1 MKHVFT
7 FLAFVLMSSGF
18 AQESEVPPNPYSSQT
33 AAGVFGGDEHIWLT
47 DAEFLNFGQSSF
59 TAHVRFRSTDL
70 SNLNECCGYQ
80 TLIAKGASGGTG
92 NKGFNLDLRGEP
104 DNARI
109 NCNFISSAGNNLYL
123 VAPIEESVW
132 YDLVYVVDWSNE
144 LATLFVNGIVAD
156 EGSIAGLGSM
166 DNDWYAAIGRYVWNN
181 DDGNDAHFLR
191 GEMSWLRMIEGA
203 DYELGLD
210 PCSERE
216 NPLFELDEFTAEEVA
231 TQVNTVFSL
240 DEVVSI
246 ESPCETIV
254 QVLGCTDPAACNFMP
269 AATQDDGSCIA
280 CSVFEERCG
289 QGTLWDEDSQTCIV
303 AHPSDT
309 DFDGCVGMTDLL
321 DLLSVF
327 GTCVEVPWTCGDPLE
342 YQGYDYETVQIGGQ
356 CWFAENLRSENY
368 ANGDAIPSNLSDSEW
383 ANTSSGALSVY
394 GEGNSNCEPFSPDG
408 DACDESWSLNEYGRL
423 YTWPAVDDD
432 RDLCPSGWHV
442 PTDENWMT
450 MEMALGMNSAE
461 ASNTGWRGTDQGTQ
475 MKTDYGWSGGG
486 NGTNSSGFSGLPG
499 GVRKGAGNFN
509 FAGNYGYWWSSSPFD
524 SGAWTRELGI
534 AQEFV
539 KRTVDV
545 KNEGHSVRCVRDSE

>member
-80 TLIAKGASGGTG
+80 TLIAKGASGGTD

-181 DDGNDAHFLR
+181 DDGNNAHFLR

-216 NPLFELDEFTAEEVA
+216 NPLFELDEFTEEEVA
-231 TQVNTVFSL
+231 AQVNSVFSL

-269 AATQDDGSCIA
+269 AATEDDGSCIA

-356 CWFAENLRSENY
+356 CWFAENLRAEQYS
-368 ANGDAIPSNLSDSEW
+368 NGDPIPMILDDAEWQGSSEGARCWINNDSTFFGFPGFLYHGYAVTDNRGVCPEMWHVANDLEWMALEIAHGLSEFE
-383 ANTSSGALSVY
+383 AHESGIRGGDIQLSQKMRV
-394 GEGNSNCEPFSPDG
+394 
-408 DACDESWSLNEYGRL
+408 ESWGGTNELGFAAQKGGYRR
-423 YTWPAVDDD
+423 W
-432 RDLCPSGWHV
+432 
-442 PTDENWMT
+442 EN
-450 MEMALGMNSAE
+450 GSF
-461 ASNTGWRGTDQGTQ
+461 
-475 MKTDYGWSGGG
+475 SGGI
-486 NGTNSSGFSGLPG
+486 
-499 GVRKGAGNFN
+499 
-509 FAGNYGYWWSSSPFD
+509 D
-524 SGAWTRELGI
+524 SGAYWSNGDSLGGPGYREFHGPWEGVARGEIGI
-534 AQEFV
+534 S
-539 KRTVDV
+539 
-545 KNEGHSVRCVRDSE
+545 EGLSIRCIQDSE

>member
-47 DAEFLNFGQSSF
+47 VAEFLNFGQSSF

-80 TLIAKGASGGTG
+80 TLIAKGASGGTD

-181 DDGNDAHFLR
+181 DDGNNAHFLR

-216 NPLFELDEFTAEEVA
+216 NPLFELDEFTEEEVA
-231 TQVNTVFSL
+231 AQVNSVFSL

-269 AATQDDGSCIA
+269 AATEDDGSCIA

-356 CWFAENLRSENY
+356 CWFAENLRAEQYS
-368 ANGDAIPSNLSDSEW
+368 NGDPIPMILDDAEWQGSSEGARCWINNDSTFFGFPGFLYHGYAVTDNRGVCPEMWHVANDLEWMALEIAHGLSEFE
-383 ANTSSGALSVY
+383 AHESGIRGGDIQLSQKMRV
-394 GEGNSNCEPFSPDG
+394 
-408 DACDESWSLNEYGRL
+408 ESWGGTNELGFAAQKGGYRR
-423 YTWPAVDDD
+423 W
-432 RDLCPSGWHV
+432 
-442 PTDENWMT
+442 EN
-450 MEMALGMNSAE
+450 GSF
-461 ASNTGWRGTDQGTQ
+461 
-475 MKTDYGWSGGG
+475 SGGI
-486 NGTNSSGFSGLPG
+486 
-499 GVRKGAGNFN
+499 
-509 FAGNYGYWWSSSPFD
+509 D
-524 SGAWTRELGI
+524 SGAYWSNGDSLGGPGYREFHGPWEGVARGEIGI
-534 AQEFV
+534 S
-539 KRTVDV
+539 
-545 KNEGHSVRCVRDSE
+545 EGLSIRCIQDSE

>member
-18 AQESEVPPNPYSSQT
+18 AQESEVPPNPNSSQT
-33 AAGVFGGDEHIWLT
+33 AAGVFGGDDHIWLT

-80 TLIAKGASGGTG
+80 TLIAKGASGGTS

-181 DDGNDAHFLR
+181 DDDNNTHFLR

-231 TQVNTVFSL
+231 AQVNSVFSL

-246 ESPCETIV
+246 ESQCHHV
-254 QVLGCTDPAACNFMP
+254 FGCMDIAACNFKRGN
-269 AATQDDGSCIA
+269 QDDGSCIA
-280 CSVFEERCG
+280 CSVF
-289 QGTLWDEDSQTCIV
+289 
-303 AHPSDT
+303 
-309 DFDGCVGMTDLL
+309 
-321 DLLSVF
+321 
-327 GTCVEVPWTCGDPLE
+327 
-342 YQGYDYETVQIGGQ
+342 
-356 CWFAENLRSENY
+356 
-368 ANGDAIPSNLSDSEW
+368 
-383 ANTSSGALSVY
+383 
-394 GEGNSNCEPFSPDG
+394 
-408 DACDESWSLNEYGRL
+408 
-423 YTWPAVDDD
+423 
-432 RDLCPSGWHV
+432 
-442 PTDENWMT
+442 
-450 MEMALGMNSAE
+450 
-461 ASNTGWRGTDQGTQ
+461 
-475 MKTDYGWSGGG
+475 
-486 NGTNSSGFSGLPG
+486 
-499 GVRKGAGNFN
+499 
-509 FAGNYGYWWSSSPFD
+509 
-524 SGAWTRELGI
+524 
-534 AQEFV
+534 
-539 KRTVDV
+539 
-545 KNEGHSVRCVRDSE
+545 

>member
-1 MKHVFT
+1 MKHVFAL
-7 FLAFVLMSSGF
+7 LAFTLMSSGF

-80 TLIAKGASGGTG
+80 TLIAKGASGGTD

-181 DDGNDAHFLR
+181 DDGNNAHFLR

-216 NPLFELDEFTAEEVA
+216 NPLFELDEFTEEEVA
-231 TQVNTVFSL
+231 AQVNSVFSL
-240 DEVVSI
+240 DEVVSN

-269 AATQDDGSCIA
+269 AATEDDGSCIA

-342 YQGYDYETVQIGGQ
+342 YQGYDYETVQIGAQ
-356 CWFAENLRSENY
+356 CWFAENLRNENFNDGTPINFISENSDWSQSWETASY
-368 ANGDAIPSNLSDSEW
+368 CLPSPNGHANAGFLYNKWAAIHPAVCPTNWHISSHQEWIDFELFLGLPEELSEVWGQFRGETGRAMKSSVDWDGEPSLQSGFNAVPSPPRRGNDGSFQDADVAGFWTS
-383 ANTSSGALSVY
+383 TSSESGAWYRALM
-394 GEGNSNCEPFSPDG
+394 GAEEGVTGWNDG
-408 DACDESWSLNEYGRL
+408 DAGRF
-423 YTWPAVDDD
+423 
-432 RDLCPSGWHV
+432 GF
-442 PTDENWMT
+442 
-450 MEMALGMNSAE
+450 AL
-461 ASNTGWRGTDQGTQ
+461 
-475 MKTDYGWSGGG
+475 
-486 NGTNSSGFSGLPG
+486 
-499 GVRKGAGNFN
+499 
-509 FAGNYGYWWSSSPFD
+509 
-524 SGAWTRELGI
+524 
-534 AQEFV
+534 
-539 KRTVDV
+539 
-545 KNEGHSVRCVRDSE
+545 RCIQDSE